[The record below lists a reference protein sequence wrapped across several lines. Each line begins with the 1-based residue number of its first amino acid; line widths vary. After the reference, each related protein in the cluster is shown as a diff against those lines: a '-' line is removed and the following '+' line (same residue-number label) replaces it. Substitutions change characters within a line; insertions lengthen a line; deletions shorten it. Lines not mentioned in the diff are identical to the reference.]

1 MRVVVSSEG
10 FINQTSSE
18 PSQAIRLIQ
27 VMPNARDANQRVS

>member
-1 MRVVVSSEG
+1 MRIVLSEG

-18 PSQAIRLIQ
+18 PGQATRLPQ

>member
-1 MRVVVSSEG
+1 MRIASSDG

-18 PSQAIRLIQ
+18 PGQATRLIQ